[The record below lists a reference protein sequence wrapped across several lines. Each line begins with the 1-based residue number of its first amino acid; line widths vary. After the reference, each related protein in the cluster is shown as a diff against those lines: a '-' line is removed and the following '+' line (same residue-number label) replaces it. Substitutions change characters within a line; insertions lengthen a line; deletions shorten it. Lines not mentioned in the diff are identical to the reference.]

1 MGHGHSKNNDDV
13 GDFFDKIT
21 DTSKSSSIGNRI
33 NKNSNNRRLKS
44 SSNYATSNDSGPSD
58 TFQFWPDEALTLKQ
72 MAGTFLIHLILSVLS
87 ILIGIFSRLA
97 ENRRNKKGGRH
108 QEQQEEALSEQ
119 DLSGTSL

>member
-1 MGHGHSKNNDDV
+1 MGNSNSKNNDDV

-21 DTSKSSSIGNRI
+21 DTSKSSSIGNKI
-33 NKNSNNRRLKS
+33 NKNSNNRRLQS

-97 ENRRNKKGGRH
+97 ENRRNKKGEKR
-108 QEQQEEALSEQ
+108 
-119 DLSGTSL
+119 